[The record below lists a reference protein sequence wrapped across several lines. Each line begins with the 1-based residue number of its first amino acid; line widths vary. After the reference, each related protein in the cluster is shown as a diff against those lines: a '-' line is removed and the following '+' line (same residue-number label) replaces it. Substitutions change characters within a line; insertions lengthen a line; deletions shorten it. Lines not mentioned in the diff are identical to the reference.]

1 MADDKFFD
9 LEIISPDRVFYRGK
23 AAMVEL
29 TTLNGEIGV
38 YKKHVPMTVIVEPGA
53 VTIHEENGKRVA
65 AVHSGFMEILPEK
78 VVLMAEVAEWPE
90 EIDINRAKEA
100 EERALR
106 RLQNKDPKIDLSRAE
121 LALKRAVARLDVAK
135 K

>member
-23 AAMVEL
+23 ASMIEL

-38 YKKHVPMTVIVEPGA
+38 YRRHVPTTVIVEPGA
-53 VTIHEENGKRVA
+53 VTIHEESGKKIA

-78 VVLMAEVAEWPE
+78 VVLMAEVAEWPD
-90 EIDINRAKEA
+90 EIDVNRAKEA
-100 EERALR
+100 EARALR
-106 RLQNKDPKIDLSRAE
+106 RLQTKDPKIDLSRAE
-121 LALKRAVARLDVAK
+121 LALKRAVARLDVAGK
-135 K
+135 